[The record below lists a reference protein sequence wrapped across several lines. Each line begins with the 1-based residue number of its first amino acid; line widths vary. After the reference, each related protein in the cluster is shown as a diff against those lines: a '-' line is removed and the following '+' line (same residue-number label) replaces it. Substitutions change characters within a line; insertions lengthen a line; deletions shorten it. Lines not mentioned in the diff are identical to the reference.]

1 VGDDAAMPMKDD
13 LATLHEQLAVLQR
26 EVERS
31 REQARRFE
39 QLEAENAALRAKLE
53 KLEREL
59 TGRTRPARK

>member
-1 VGDDAAMPMKDD
+1 MPMKDD